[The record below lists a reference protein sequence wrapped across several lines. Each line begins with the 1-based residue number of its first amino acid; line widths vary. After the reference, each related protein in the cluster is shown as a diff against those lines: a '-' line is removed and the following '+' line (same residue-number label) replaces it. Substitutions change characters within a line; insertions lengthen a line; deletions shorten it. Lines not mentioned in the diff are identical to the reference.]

1 MDNQAHVRDRRQSGH
16 FWADNEIVDD
26 YLPIIGAYGFAIY
39 MLLCKYAD
47 SKTGQCDPS
56 VGGMAK
62 KLQISPPT
70 VKKALTALEECGLIK
85 IEYRPRASKDRKVND
100 TNVYTLLAVEK
111 RPKGTQGDWVP
122 KEIGYGVPNVV
133 AQGTQGDWVG
143 VPNHVG
149 TNNTQLNNTQLT
161 TPPTSAT
168 QKNEPPDDGGGGDEI
183 EKHLSVPYSPDPMYR
198 MLRSFKIGTSSELV
212 KIFRERRP
220 NLDVETVRQS
230 IENQLADKLTI
241 GAIVKWLREDP
252 PEPGKPYPRA
262 RAPSGSVPMPT
273 KPNIPADM
281 LTPAQIA
288 ERSKAKRAER
298 DTS

>member
-1 MDNQAHVRDRRQSGH
+1 MGNQAHVRDSRQPGH

-26 YLPIIGAYGFAIY
+26 YLPIIGAYGFAVY

-47 SKTGQCDPS
+47 AKTGQCDPS

-62 KLQISPPT
+62 RLQISPPT
-70 VKKALTALEECGLIK
+70 VKKALTTLEECGLISIK
-85 IEYRPRASKDRKVND
+85 YRPRANKDRKVND
-100 TNVYTLLAVEK
+100 TNIYTLLAVEK
-111 RPKGTQGDWVP
+111 KSRGTQGDWVP

-161 TPPTSAT
+161 TPTPPAT
-168 QKNEPPDDGGGGDEI
+168 QTKNGDGDGDEI
-183 EKHLSVPYSPDPMYR
+183 AMLLDEYNIGASDSIAQLYR
-198 MLRSFKIGTSSELV
+198 EQY
-212 KIFRERRP
+212 P
-220 NLDVETVRQS
+220 NIDAATVRQS
-230 IENQLADKLTI
+230 VENLLADQVPK
-241 GAIVKWLREDP
+241 GKIVNRLRNRP
-252 PEPGKPYPRA
+252 PEPGKPYQRSRA
-262 RAPSGSVPMPT
+262 SPKAGIPLIAT
-273 KPNIPADM
+273 KPVIPADV

-288 ERSKAKRAER
+288 QFSKAKRAER